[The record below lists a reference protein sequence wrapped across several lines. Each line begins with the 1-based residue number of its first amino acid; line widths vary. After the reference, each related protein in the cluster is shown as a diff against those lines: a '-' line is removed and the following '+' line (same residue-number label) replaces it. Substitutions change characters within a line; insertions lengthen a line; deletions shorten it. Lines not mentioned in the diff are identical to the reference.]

1 MSCRATN
8 LPSESEPAPHR
19 AEAAAAE
26 NAANASVMMAAASE
40 VPARCRGRPQ
50 FGSEVAFQIDRVVF
64 AWAHL
69 EALAGA
75 FASVGLTTD
84 YGGIHTNGA
93 THMATLGFG
102 DGSYLELI
110 SVRQP
115 GQQAP
120 VWQHHIATNGGLC
133 AWSVSV
139 GDVHR
144 VSDRLRTLQVPV
156 DGPRSSNRRR
166 PDGETIESEIAF
178 VGAEGMGS
186 LHPFM
191 ITDRTPRENRVR
203 VSESLD
209 GSGLAG
215 LDSVVLA
222 VPDVVAAAIEFQRV
236 YGAGEPVDIDA
247 DAFPG
252 RTVQLHGEPVAIT
265 SPASAGDW
273 VARRIATYGPTPCAC
288 LIRATDMAASRDRLP
303 LTEPAR
309 FGDREVAWIDS
320 EKLRPLRIGV
330 VPE

>member
-1 MSCRATN
+1 MPVRRREA
-8 LPSESEPAPHR
+8 SES
-19 AEAAAAE
+19 
-26 NAANASVMMAAASE
+26 
-40 VPARCRGRPQ
+40 
-50 FGSEVAFQIDRVVF
+50 GSAVAFQIDRVVF

-120 VWQHHIATNGGLC
+120 VWQHHIATNGGIC

-144 VSDRLRTLQVPV
+144 VGDRLRALGMPV
-156 DGPRSSNRRR
+156 DGPRSSSRRR
-166 PDGETIESEIAF
+166 PDGEKIESEIAF

-203 VSESLD
+203 LSDSVD
-209 GSGLAG
+209 GSGLSG
-215 LDSVVLA
+215 LQSVVLA
-222 VPDVVAAAIEFQRV
+222 APDVEAAAIELQRV

-247 DAFPG
+247 GAFPG

-265 SPASAGDW
+265 SPATDNDW
-273 VARRIATYGPTPCAC
+273 VAKRLKTYGPTACAC
-288 LIRATDMAASRDRLP
+288 LVRSTNIAASRTRLP
-303 LTEPAR
+303 LSRPTR
-309 FGDREVAWIDS
+309 FGDRDMAWIDS
-320 EKLRPLRIGV
+320 ETLRPLRIGI

>member
-1 MSCRATN
+1 MQPREA
-8 LPSESEPAPHR
+8 LES
-19 AEAAAAE
+19 
-26 NAANASVMMAAASE
+26 
-40 VPARCRGRPQ
+40 
-50 FGSEVAFQIDRVVF
+50 GSEVAFQIDRVVF

-120 VWQHHIATNGGLC
+120 VWQHHIATNGGIC

-144 VSDRLRTLQVPV
+144 ISDRLRALGMPV
-156 DGPRSSNRRR
+156 DGPRSSSRRR
-166 PDGETIESEIAF
+166 PDGEKIESEIAF

-203 VSESLD
+203 LSDSAD

-215 LDSVVLA
+215 LHSVVLA
-222 VPDVVAAAIEFQRV
+222 APDAEAAAIELQRV

-247 DAFPG
+247 GAFPG

-265 SPASAGDW
+265 SPATDDDW
-273 VARRIATYGPTPCAC
+273 VAKRLRTYGPTPCAC
-288 LIRATDMAASRDRLP
+288 LVRSTSMAASRRRLP
-303 LTEPAR
+303 LSEPTR
-309 FGDREVAWIDS
+309 FGDRDVAWISS
-320 EKLRPLRIGV
+320 ETLHSLRIGIV
-330 VPE
+330 AE

>member
-1 MSCRATN
+1 MPVQRREA
-8 LPSESEPAPHR
+8 SES
-19 AEAAAAE
+19 
-26 NAANASVMMAAASE
+26 
-40 VPARCRGRPQ
+40 
-50 FGSEVAFQIDRVVF
+50 GSEVAFQIDRVVF

-75 FASVGLTTD
+75 FASVGLATD

-102 DGSYLELI
+102 DGSYLEFI

-120 VWQHHIATNGGLC
+120 VWQHHIATNGGIC

-144 VSDRLRTLQVPV
+144 ISDRLRALGMPV
-156 DGPRSSNRRR
+156 DGPRSSSRRR
-166 PDGETIESEIAF
+166 PDGEKIESEIAF

-203 VSESLD
+203 LSDSVD

-215 LDSVVLA
+215 LHSVVLA
-222 VPDVVAAAIEFQRV
+222 APDAEAAAIELQRV

-247 DAFPG
+247 GAFPG
-252 RTVQLHGEPVAIT
+252 RTVRLHGEPVAIT
-265 SPASAGDW
+265 SPASDDDW
-273 VARRIATYGPTPCAC
+273 VAKRLRTYGPTPCAC
-288 LIRATDMAASRDRLP
+288 LVRSTNVAASRRRLP
-303 LTEPAR
+303 LSEPTR
-309 FGDREVAWIDS
+309 FGDRDVAWISS
-320 EKLRPLRIGV
+320 ETLQPLRIGV
-330 VPE
+330 VAE

>member
-1 MSCRATN
+1 M
-8 LPSESEPAPHR
+8 
-19 AEAAAAE
+19 
-26 NAANASVMMAAASE
+26 V
-40 VPARCRGRPQ
+40 
-50 FGSEVAFQIDRVVF
+50 FQIDRVVL

-75 FASVGLTTD
+75 FASVGLATD
-84 YGGIHTNGA
+84 YGGIHTNGV
-93 THMATLGFG
+93 THMATLGFA

-120 VWQHHIATNGGLC
+120 VWQHHVATNGGLC

-139 GDVHR
+139 ADVHK
-144 VSDRLRTLQVPV
+144 VSDRLEALGMPV
-156 DGPRSSNRRR
+156 DGPRASRRRR

-191 ITDRTPRENRVR
+191 IADRTPRGNRVR
-203 VSESLD
+203 ISSSVY

-215 LDSVVLA
+215 LHSVVLA
-222 VPDVVAAAIEFQRV
+222 APDAEAAAIELQRI
-236 YGAGEPVDIDA
+236 YGAGEPVDLDT

-252 RTVQLHGEPVAIT
+252 HTVRLHGEPVVIT
-265 SPASAGDW
+265 SPATDDDW
-273 VARRIATYGPTPCAC
+273 VARRLQTYGPTPCAC
-288 LIRATDMAASRDRLP
+288 LIRSTSMAASHDRLP
-303 LTEPAR
+303 LSESMR
-309 FGDREVAWIDS
+309 LGGREVAWIDS
-320 EKLRPLRIGV
+320 EMLRPLRIGI

>member
-1 MSCRATN
+1 
-8 LPSESEPAPHR
+8 
-19 AEAAAAE
+19 
-26 NAANASVMMAAASE
+26 MMAAASE

-156 DGPRSSNRRR
+156 DGPRSSSRRR

-288 LIRATDMAASRDRLP
+288 LIRSTDMAASRDRLP

>member
-1 MSCRATN
+1 M
-8 LPSESEPAPHR
+8 
-19 AEAAAAE
+19 
-26 NAANASVMMAAASE
+26 V
-40 VPARCRGRPQ
+40 
-50 FGSEVAFQIDRVVF
+50 FQIDRVVL

-75 FASVGLTTD
+75 FASVSLTAD

-120 VWQHHIATNGGLC
+120 VWQRHIATNGGLC

-139 GDVHR
+139 GDVQKI
-144 VSDRLRTLQVPV
+144 SDRLRILGIPV
-156 DGPRSSNRRR
+156 DGPRASSRRR
-166 PDGETIESEIAF
+166 PDGETIEAELAF

-203 VSESLD
+203 VSDSVN

-222 VPDVVAAAIEFQRV
+222 VPDVEAAAIEFQRV

-252 RTVQLHGEPVAIT
+252 RTVRLHGEPVAIT
-265 SPASAGDW
+265 SPASPDDW
-273 VARRIATYGPTPCAC
+273 VARRLGTYGPTPCAC
-288 LIRATDMAASRDRLP
+288 LIRSTSVAASRERLP
-303 LTEPAR
+303 LTEPNR
-309 FGDREVAWIDS
+309 LGDQEVAWIDS
-320 EKLRPLRIGV
+320 DTLHSLRIGIV
-330 VPE
+330 AA

>member
-8 LPSESEPAPHR
+8 QPSESEPAPR
-19 AEAAAAE
+19 RAE
-26 NAANASVMMAAASE
+26 NAANASVMMAAVSAI
-40 VPARCRGRPQ
+40 PTRCRGRPQ

-75 FASVGLTTD
+75 FASVSLTTD

-102 DGSYLELI
+102 DGSYVELI

-139 GDVHR
+139 GDIHR
-144 VSDRLRTLQVPV
+144 VSDRLRALEMPV
-156 DGPRSSNRRR
+156 DGPRSSSRRR

-203 VSESLD
+203 VSESIN

-222 VPDVVAAAIEFQRV
+222 VPDVEAAAIEFQRV

-288 LIRATDMAASRDRLP
+288 LVRSTDMAASRDRLP
-303 LTEPAR
+303 LTEPIR
-309 FGDREVAWIDS
+309 FGDRKVAWIDS

>member
-1 MSCRATN
+1 MQPREA
-8 LPSESEPAPHR
+8 SES
-19 AEAAAAE
+19 
-26 NAANASVMMAAASE
+26 
-40 VPARCRGRPQ
+40 
-50 FGSEVAFQIDRVVF
+50 GSEVAFQIDRVVF

-75 FASVGLTTD
+75 FASVGLATD

-120 VWQHHIATNGGLC
+120 VWQHHIATNGGIC

-144 VSDRLRTLQVPV
+144 ISDRLRALGMPV
-156 DGPRSSNRRR
+156 DGPRSSSRRR
-166 PDGETIESEIAF
+166 PDGEKIESEIAF

-203 VSESLD
+203 LSDSAD

-215 LDSVVLA
+215 LHSVVLA
-222 VPDVVAAAIEFQRV
+222 APDAEAAAIELQRV

-247 DAFPG
+247 GAFPG

-265 SPASAGDW
+265 SPATDDDW
-273 VARRIATYGPTPCAC
+273 VAKRLRTYGPTPCAC
-288 LIRATDMAASRDRLP
+288 LVRSTSMAASRRRLP
-303 LTEPAR
+303 LSEPTP
-309 FGDREVAWIDS
+309 FGDRDVAWLDS
-320 EKLRPLRIGV
+320 ETLRSLRVGI

>member
-1 MSCRATN
+1 
-8 LPSESEPAPHR
+8 
-19 AEAAAAE
+19 
-26 NAANASVMMAAASE
+26 MMVAVADILAQ
-40 VPARCRGRPQ
+40 RRGQ
-50 FGSEVAFQIDRVVF
+50 SGFGREVAFQIDRVVF

-75 FASVGLTTD
+75 FASVSLTTD

-144 VSDRLRTLQVPV
+144 ISDRLRTLGMPV
-156 DGPRSSNRRR
+156 DGPRSSSRRR
-166 PDGETIESEIAF
+166 PDGETIESEVAF

-203 VSESLD
+203 VSKSVN

-222 VPDVVAAAIEFQRV
+222 VPDVEAAAIEFQRV
-236 YGAGEPVDIDA
+236 YGAGEPVDIDT

-265 SPASAGDW
+265 SPASADDW
-273 VARRIATYGPTPCAC
+273 VARRIGAYGPTPCAC
-288 LIRATDMAASRDRLP
+288 LVRSTNMADSHERLP
-303 LTEPAR
+303 LTEPTR
-309 FGDREVAWIDS
+309 LGDREVTWLAS
-320 EKLRPLRIGV
+320 ETLRPLWIGV

>member
-1 MSCRATN
+1 M
-8 LPSESEPAPHR
+8 
-19 AEAAAAE
+19 
-26 NAANASVMMAAASE
+26 V
-40 VPARCRGRPQ
+40 
-50 FGSEVAFQIDRVVF
+50 FQIDRVVL

-75 FASVGLTTD
+75 FASVSLTTD

-120 VWQHHIATNGGLC
+120 VWQRNIATNGGLC

-139 GDVHR
+139 GDVQKI
-144 VSDRLRTLQVPV
+144 SDRLRILGMPV
-156 DGPRSSNRRR
+156 DGPRASSRRR
-166 PDGETIESEIAF
+166 PDGETIEAELAF

-191 ITDRTPRENRVR
+191 ITDRTPRENRIR
-203 VSESLD
+203 VSDSVN

-222 VPDVVAAAIEFQRV
+222 VPDVEAAAIEFQRV

-252 RTVQLHGEPVAIT
+252 RTVRLHGEPVAIT
-265 SPASAGDW
+265 SPASPDDW
-273 VARRIATYGPTPCAC
+273 VARRLGTYGPTPCAC
-288 LIRATDMAASRDRLP
+288 LIRSTSVAASRERLP
-303 LTEPAR
+303 LTGPNR
-309 FGDREVAWIDS
+309 LGDQEVAWIDS
-320 EKLRPLRIGV
+320 DTLHSLRIGIV
-330 VPE
+330 AE

>member
-1 MSCRATN
+1 MTEHERRKCFGYDGPVSG
-8 LPSESEPAPHR
+8 
-19 AEAAAAE
+19 
-26 NAANASVMMAAASE
+26 NASQ
-40 VPARCRGRPQ
+40 RRGRPE
-50 FGSEVAFQIDRVVF
+50 FGSEVAFQIDRVVL

-93 THMATLGFG
+93 THMATLGFA

-120 VWQHHIATNGGLC
+120 VWQHHISTNGGIC

-139 GDVHR
+139 GDVHK
-144 VSDRLRTLQVPV
+144 VGDRLRTLGMPV
-156 DGPRSSNRRR
+156 DGPRSSHRRR

-203 VSESLD
+203 ISNSLN

-222 VPDVVAAAIEFQRV
+222 VPDVEAAAIEFQRV
-236 YGAGEPVDIDA
+236 YGAGEPVDIDTE
-247 DAFPG
+247 AFPG

-265 SPASAGDW
+265 SPGAADDW
-273 VARRIATYGPTPCAC
+273 VDRRIRTYGPTPCAC
-288 LIRATDMAASRDRLP
+288 LVRSNNMTASRERLP
-303 LTEPAR
+303 LTEPAG
-309 FGDREVAWIDS
+309 FGEREVAWLDS
-320 EKLRPLRIGV
+320 EKLRPLFVGV

>member
-1 MSCRATN
+1 M
-8 LPSESEPAPHR
+8 
-19 AEAAAAE
+19 
-26 NAANASVMMAAASE
+26 V
-40 VPARCRGRPQ
+40 
-50 FGSEVAFQIDRVVF
+50 FQIDRVVL
-64 AWAHL
+64 AWSHL

-102 DGSYLELI
+102 DGSYLEI
-110 SVRQP
+110 VSVRQP

-120 VWQHHIATNGGLC
+120 VWQRNIATNGGLC

-139 GDVHR
+139 GDVQKI
-144 VSDRLRTLQVPV
+144 SDRLRVLGMPV
-156 DGPRSSNRRR
+156 DGPRVSSRRR
-166 PDGETIESEIAF
+166 PDGETVEAELAF

-191 ITDRTPRENRVR
+191 ITDRTPREHRIR
-203 VSESLD
+203 VSDSLN

-222 VPDVVAAAIEFQRV
+222 VPDVEAAAIEFQRV

-252 RTVQLHGEPVAIT
+252 RTVRLHGEPVAIT
-265 SPASAGDW
+265 SPASPDDW
-273 VARRIATYGPTPCAC
+273 VARRLETYGPTPCAC
-288 LIRATDMAASRDRLP
+288 LIRSTGVAVSRERLP
-303 LTEPAR
+303 LTRPTR
-309 FGDREVAWIDS
+309 FGDHEIAWIDS
-320 EKLRPLRIGV
+320 ETLHSLRIGI

>member
-1 MSCRATN
+1 MGHWGQ
-8 LPSESEPAPHR
+8 P
-19 AEAAAAE
+19 
-26 NAANASVMMAAASE
+26 
-40 VPARCRGRPQ
+40 G

-69 EALAGA
+69 EALASA

-102 DGSYLELI
+102 DGSYLELV

-120 VWQHHIATNGGLC
+120 VWQHHIATNGGIC

-144 VSDRLRTLQVPV
+144 ISNRLRTLGMPV
-156 DGPRSSNRRR
+156 DGPRSSIRRR
-166 PDGETIESEIAF
+166 PDGETIEAEIAF
-178 VGAEGMGS
+178 VGAEGTGS

-191 ITDRTPRENRVR
+191 ITDRTPRERRVR
-203 VSESLD
+203 ISDSID

-222 VPDVVAAAIEFQRV
+222 VPDVEAAAIEFQRV

-252 RTVQLHGEPVAIT
+252 RTVRLHGEPVAIT
-265 SPASAGDW
+265 SPASADDW
-273 VARRIATYGPTPCAC
+273 VARRLETYGPTPCAC
-288 LIRATDMAASRDRLP
+288 LIRSANPGAAHERLP
-303 LTEPAR
+303 LTEPSR
-309 FGDREVAWIDS
+309 FGDRGVAWLDS
-320 EKLRPLRIGV
+320 ETLYSLRIGV
-330 VPE
+330 VPEQITSPVPRRRVCDLR

>member
-1 MSCRATN
+1 MIRLV
-8 LPSESEPAPHR
+8 LPVPPKRRWQLEIEG
-19 AEAAAAE
+19 
-26 NAANASVMMAAASE
+26 E
-40 VPARCRGRPQ
+40 VI
-50 FGSEVAFQIDRVVF
+50 FQIDRVVF

-75 FASVGLTTD
+75 FASVGLATD

-93 THMATLGFG
+93 THMATLGFD
-102 DGSYLELI
+102 DGTYLELI

-120 VWQHHIATNGGLC
+120 VWQRHIATNGGIC

-144 VSDRLRTLQVPV
+144 ISDRLRSLGIPV
-156 DGPRSSNRRR
+156 DGPRSSSRRR
-166 PDGETIESEIAF
+166 PDGETIESELAF
-178 VGAEGMGS
+178 VGADSMGS

-191 ITDRTPRENRVR
+191 ITDQTPRENRVR
-203 VSESLD
+203 ISDSVG

-222 VPDVVAAAIEFQRV
+222 VNDVEAAAIEFRRV
-236 YGAGEPVDIDA
+236 YGAGEPVDIDT

-252 RTVQLHGEPVAIT
+252 RTVRLHGEPVALT
-265 SPASAGDW
+265 SPASPDDW
-273 VARRIATYGPTPCAC
+273 IARRLGEYGPTPCAC
-288 LIRATDMAASRDRLP
+288 FIRSSSAAASRERLP
-303 LTEPAR
+303 LANPAR
-309 FGDREVAWIDS
+309 FGDRDVLWIDS
-320 EKLRPLRIGV
+320 EKLASLRIGV

>member
-1 MSCRATN
+1 M
-8 LPSESEPAPHR
+8 
-19 AEAAAAE
+19 
-26 NAANASVMMAAASE
+26 
-40 VPARCRGRPQ
+40 
-50 FGSEVAFQIDRVVF
+50 AFQIDRVVF

-75 FASVGLTTD
+75 FASVGLATD

-102 DGSYLELI
+102 DGTYLEII

-120 VWQHHIATNGGLC
+120 VWQHQIATNGGIC

-144 VSDRLRTLQVPV
+144 IGDRLRGRGIPV
-156 DGPRSSNRRR
+156 DGPRSSVRRR
-166 PDGETIESEIAF
+166 PDGETIESELAF

-203 VSESLD
+203 ISDSVQ
-209 GSGLAG
+209 GTGLAG
-215 LDSVVLA
+215 LHCVVLA
-222 VPDVVAAAIEFQRV
+222 VPDVEAAAIEFQRV
-236 YGAGEPVDIDA
+236 FGAGEPVDIEA

-252 RTVQLHGEPVAIT
+252 RAVWLHGEPVVIT
-265 SPASAGDW
+265 SPASEDDW
-273 VARRIATYGPTPCAC
+273 VARRIEAYGPAPCAC
-288 LIRATDMAASRDRLP
+288 LVRTTSMAASKERLP

-309 FGDREVAWIDS
+309 FGDREVAWLDS
-320 EKLRPLRIGV
+320 ENLRSLHIGV
-330 VPE
+330 TPE

>member
-1 MSCRATN
+1 M
-8 LPSESEPAPHR
+8 
-19 AEAAAAE
+19 
-26 NAANASVMMAAASE
+26 
-40 VPARCRGRPQ
+40 
-50 FGSEVAFQIDRVVF
+50 AFQIDRVVF

-144 VSDRLRTLQVPV
+144 VSDRLRALEMPV
-156 DGPRSSNRRR
+156 DGPRSSSRRR

-203 VSESLD
+203 LSDSVD

-215 LDSVVLA
+215 LHSVVLA
-222 VPDVVAAAIEFQRV
+222 APDAEAAAIELQRV

-247 DAFPG
+247 GAFPG

-265 SPASAGDW
+265 SSGPAGDW
-273 VARRIATYGPTPCAC
+273 VSRRIATYGPTPCAC
-288 LIRATDMAASRDRLP
+288 LIRSTDMTASRDRLP
-303 LTEPAR
+303 LTEPGW
-309 FGDREVAWIDS
+309 FGDRKVAWIDS
-320 EKLRPLRIGV
+320 EKLHSLRIGI

>member
-1 MSCRATN
+1 MQPREA
-8 LPSESEPAPHR
+8 LES
-19 AEAAAAE
+19 
-26 NAANASVMMAAASE
+26 
-40 VPARCRGRPQ
+40 
-50 FGSEVAFQIDRVVF
+50 GSEVAFQIDRVVF

-120 VWQHHIATNGGLC
+120 VWQHHIATNGGIC

-144 VSDRLRTLQVPV
+144 ISDRLRALGMPV
-156 DGPRSSNRRR
+156 DGPRSSSRRR
-166 PDGETIESEIAF
+166 PDGEKIESEIAF

-203 VSESLD
+203 LSDSAD

-215 LDSVVLA
+215 LHSVVLA
-222 VPDVVAAAIEFQRV
+222 APDAEAAAIELQRV

-247 DAFPG
+247 GAFPG

-265 SPASAGDW
+265 SPATDDDW
-273 VARRIATYGPTPCAC
+273 VAKRLRTYGPTPCAC
-288 LIRATDMAASRDRLP
+288 LVRSTSMAASRRRLP
-303 LTEPAR
+303 LSEPTR
-309 FGDREVAWIDS
+309 FGDRDVAWIDS
-320 EKLRPLRIGV
+320 ETLRSLRVGIV
-330 VPE
+330 AE

>member
-1 MSCRATN
+1 MQPREA
-8 LPSESEPAPHR
+8 LES
-19 AEAAAAE
+19 
-26 NAANASVMMAAASE
+26 
-40 VPARCRGRPQ
+40 
-50 FGSEVAFQIDRVVF
+50 GSEVAFQIDRVVF

-120 VWQHHIATNGGLC
+120 VWQHHIATNGGIC

-144 VSDRLRTLQVPV
+144 ISDRLRTLGMPV
-156 DGPRSSNRRR
+156 DGPRSSSRRR
-166 PDGETIESEIAF
+166 PDGEKIESEIAF

-203 VSESLD
+203 LSDSVD

-215 LDSVVLA
+215 LHSVVLA
-222 VPDVVAAAIEFQRV
+222 APDAEAAAIELQRV

-247 DAFPG
+247 GAFPG
-252 RTVQLHGEPVAIT
+252 RTVRLHGEPVAIT
-265 SPASAGDW
+265 SPASDDDW
-273 VARRIATYGPTPCAC
+273 VAKRLRTYGPTPCAC
-288 LIRATDMAASRDRLP
+288 LVRSTNVAASRRRLP
-303 LTEPAR
+303 LSEPTR
-309 FGDREVAWIDS
+309 FGDRDVAWISS
-320 EKLRPLRIGV
+320 ETLQPLRIGV
-330 VPE
+330 VAE

>member
-1 MSCRATN
+1 MQPREA
-8 LPSESEPAPHR
+8 LES
-19 AEAAAAE
+19 
-26 NAANASVMMAAASE
+26 
-40 VPARCRGRPQ
+40 
-50 FGSEVAFQIDRVVF
+50 GSEVAFQIDRVVF

-75 FASVGLTTD
+75 FASAGLTTD

-120 VWQHHIATNGGLC
+120 VWQHHIATNGGIC

-144 VSDRLRTLQVPV
+144 ISDRLRALGMPV
-156 DGPRSSNRRR
+156 DGPRSSSRRR
-166 PDGETIESEIAF
+166 PDGEKIESEIAF

-203 VSESLD
+203 LSDSVD

-215 LDSVVLA
+215 LHSVVLA
-222 VPDVVAAAIEFQRV
+222 APDAEAAAIELQRV

-247 DAFPG
+247 GAFPG

-265 SPASAGDW
+265 SPATDDDW
-273 VARRIATYGPTPCAC
+273 VAKRLRTYGPTPCAC
-288 LIRATDMAASRDRLP
+288 LVRSTSMAESRGRLP
-303 LTEPAR
+303 LSEPTR
-309 FGDREVAWIDS
+309 FGDRDVAWISS
-320 EKLRPLRIGV
+320 ETLHSLRIGIV
-330 VPE
+330 AE

>member
-1 MSCRATN
+1 MSVQPREP
-8 LPSESEPAPHR
+8 LESG
-19 AEAAAAE
+19 
-26 NAANASVMMAAASE
+26 NA
-40 VPARCRGRPQ
+40 
-50 FGSEVAFQIDRVVF
+50 VAFQIDRVVF

-120 VWQHHIATNGGLC
+120 VWQHHIATNSGIC

-144 VSDRLRTLQVPV
+144 ISDRLRALGMPV
-156 DGPRSSNRRR
+156 DGPRSSSRRR
-166 PDGETIESEIAF
+166 PDGENIESEIAF

-186 LHPFM
+186 VHPFM

-203 VSESLD
+203 LSDSVD

-215 LDSVVLA
+215 LHSVVLA
-222 VPDVVAAAIEFQRV
+222 APDVETAAIELQRV
-236 YGAGEPVDIDA
+236 YGAGEPVDIDVG
-247 DAFPG
+247 AFPG

-265 SPASAGDW
+265 SPASDDDW
-273 VARRIATYGPTPCAC
+273 VAKRLKTYGPTPCAC
-288 LIRATDMAASRDRLP
+288 LVRSTSMAAARNRLP
-303 LTEPAR
+303 LSEPTR
-309 FGDREVAWIDS
+309 FGDRDVAWIDS
-320 EKLRPLRIGV
+320 ETLRSLRIGI

>member
-1 MSCRATN
+1 M
-8 LPSESEPAPHR
+8 
-19 AEAAAAE
+19 
-26 NAANASVMMAAASE
+26 
-40 VPARCRGRPQ
+40 
-50 FGSEVAFQIDRVVF
+50 AFQIDRVVL

-75 FASVGLTTD
+75 FASAGLATD
-84 YGGIHTNGA
+84 YGGIHSNGA
-93 THMATLGFG
+93 THMATLGFA

-120 VWQHHIATNGGLC
+120 VWQHHIATNGGFC

-139 GDVHR
+139 SDVHKIGE
-144 VSDRLRTLQVPV
+144 RLRMLGIPV
-156 DGPRSSNRRR
+156 DGPRSSSRRR

-203 VSESLD
+203 LSHSIA

-222 VPDVVAAAIEFQRV
+222 APDVEAAAIEFQRV
-236 YGAGEPVDIDA
+236 YSAGEPVDIDTGT
-247 DAFPG
+247 FPG

-265 SPASAGDW
+265 SPASPDDW
-273 VARRIATYGPTPCAC
+273 VARRIGTYGPVPCAC
-288 LIRATDMAASRDRLP
+288 LVRSTNMAASRERLP
-303 LTEPAR
+303 LTEPER
-309 FGDREVAWIDS
+309 FDRREVAWLES
-320 EKLRPLRIGV
+320 EMLRPLRIGV
-330 VPE
+330 VSE

>member
-1 MSCRATN
+1 MQR
-8 LPSESEPAPHR
+8 
-19 AEAAAAE
+19 
-26 NAANASVMMAAASE
+26 
-40 VPARCRGRPQ
+40 RGRTE

-93 THMATLGFG
+93 THMATLGFT

-139 GDVHR
+139 GDVHKI
-144 VSDRLRTLQVPV
+144 SDRLRTLGMPV
-156 DGPRSSNRRR
+156 DGPRSSSRRR
-166 PDGETIESEIAF
+166 PDGETIEAEIAF

-203 VSESLD
+203 ISSSIN
-209 GSGLAG
+209 GSGLSG

-222 VPDVVAAAIEFQRV
+222 APDVEAAAIEFQRV
-236 YGAGEPVDIDA
+236 YGAGEPVDIDT

-265 SPASAGDW
+265 SPASADDW
-273 VARRIATYGPTPCAC
+273 VARRIRAYGPTPCAC
-288 LIRATDMAASRDRLP
+288 LVRSTNMAASHDRLP

-309 FGDREVAWIDS
+309 FGEQEVAWIES
-320 EKLRPLRIGV
+320 EKLRPLCIGV

>member
-1 MSCRATN
+1 M
-8 LPSESEPAPHR
+8 
-19 AEAAAAE
+19 
-26 NAANASVMMAAASE
+26 
-40 VPARCRGRPQ
+40 
-50 FGSEVAFQIDRVVF
+50 AFQIDRVVF

-75 FASVGLTTD
+75 FASVGLATD

-93 THMATLGFG
+93 THMATLGFS

-139 GDVHR
+139 GDVHK
-144 VSDRLRTLQVPV
+144 VSDRLKTLGMPV
-156 DGPRSSNRRR
+156 DGPRSSSRRR
-166 PDGETIESEIAF
+166 PDGETIESELAF

-203 VSESLD
+203 VSQSVN
-209 GSGLAG
+209 GSGLSG

-222 VPDVVAAAIEFQRV
+222 VPDVETAAIEFQRV
-236 YGAGEPVDIDA
+236 YGAGEPVDIDV

-252 RTVQLHGEPVAIT
+252 RTVHLHGEPVAIT
-265 SPASAGDW
+265 SPESADDW
-273 VARRIATYGPTPCAC
+273 VARRIETYGPTPCAC
-288 LIRATDMAASRDRLP
+288 LVRSTDMAASRNWLP
-303 LTEPAR
+303 LTDPVP
-309 FGDREVAWIDS
+309 FGDRDVAWIDS
-320 EKLRPLRIGV
+320 DKLRPLRIGIV
-330 VPE
+330 SV

>member
-1 MSCRATN
+1 
-8 LPSESEPAPHR
+8 
-19 AEAAAAE
+19 
-26 NAANASVMMAAASE
+26 MAF
-40 VPARCRGRPQ
+40 R
-50 FGSEVAFQIDRVVF
+50 IDRVVF

-93 THMATLGFG
+93 THMATLGFA

-139 GDVHR
+139 GDVHKI
-144 VSDRLRTLQVPV
+144 SGRLTTLGIPV
-156 DGPRSSNRRR
+156 DGPRSSIRRR

-203 VSESLD
+203 LSRSID

-215 LDSVVLA
+215 LHSVVLA
-222 VPDVVAAAIEFQRV
+222 APDVEAAAIEFQRV
-236 YGAGEPVDIDA
+236 YGAGEPVDIDTS
-247 DAFPG
+247 AFPG

-265 SPASAGDW
+265 SPASHDDW
-273 VARRIATYGPTPCAC
+273 VARRIRTYGPTPCAC
-288 LIRATDMAASRDRLP
+288 LVRSTDMVASHDQFP
-303 LTEPAR
+303 LTRPTR
-309 FGDREVAWIDS
+309 FGDREISWLES

-330 VPE
+330 MPE

>member
-1 MSCRATN
+1 MV
-8 LPSESEPAPHR
+8 LQ
-19 AEAAAAE
+19 
-26 NAANASVMMAAASE
+26 V
-40 VPARCRGRPQ
+40 
-50 FGSEVAFQIDRVVF
+50 DRVVL
-64 AWAHL
+64 AWADL

-75 FASVGLTTD
+75 FASVSLTTD

-120 VWQHHIATNGGLC
+120 VWQRHIATNGGLC

-139 GDVHR
+139 GDVQKI
-144 VSDRLRTLQVPV
+144 SDRLRILGMPV
-156 DGPRSSNRRR
+156 DGPRASSRRR
-166 PDGETIESEIAF
+166 PDGETIEAELAF

-203 VSESLD
+203 VSDSVN

-222 VPDVVAAAIEFQRV
+222 VPDVEAAAIEFQRV

-252 RTVQLHGEPVAIT
+252 RTVRLHGEPVAIT
-265 SPASAGDW
+265 SPASPDDW
-273 VARRIATYGPTPCAC
+273 VARRLGTYGPTPCAC
-288 LIRATDMAASRDRLP
+288 LIRSTSVAASRERLP
-303 LTEPAR
+303 LTEPNR
-309 FGDREVAWIDS
+309 LGDQEVAWIDS
-320 EKLRPLRIGV
+320 DTLHSLRIGIV
-330 VPE
+330 AE

>member
-1 MSCRATN
+1 M
-8 LPSESEPAPHR
+8 
-19 AEAAAAE
+19 
-26 NAANASVMMAAASE
+26 
-40 VPARCRGRPQ
+40 
-50 FGSEVAFQIDRVVF
+50 AFQIDRVVL

-102 DGSYLELI
+102 DGTYIELI

-139 GDVHR
+139 GDVHK
-144 VSDRLRTLQVPV
+144 VSDRLRTLEMPV
-156 DGPRSSNRRR
+156 DGPRSSSRRR

-203 VSESLD
+203 VSDSIS

-222 VPDVVAAAIEFQRV
+222 APDVETAAIEFQRV

-252 RTVQLHGEPVAIT
+252 RTVQLHGEPMAIT
-265 SPASAGDW
+265 SPAAADDW
-273 VARRIATYGPTPCAC
+273 VSRRIDVYGPTPCAC
-288 LIRATDMAASRDRLP
+288 LIRSTDMAASRNRLP
-303 LTEPAR
+303 LTAPDR
-309 FGDREVAWIDS
+309 LGDRNVAWIDS
-320 EKLRPLRIGV
+320 EKLRPLRIGIV
-330 VPE
+330 AE

>member
-1 MSCRATN
+1 MNRHRTGPK
-8 LPSESEPAPHR
+8 LPR
-19 AEAAAAE
+19 AE

-156 DGPRSSNRRR
+156 DGPRSSSRRR

-273 VARRIATYGPTPCAC
+273 VARRITTYGPTPCAC
-288 LIRATDMAASRDRLP
+288 LIRSTDMAASRDRLP

>member
-1 MSCRATN
+1 M
-8 LPSESEPAPHR
+8 
-19 AEAAAAE
+19 
-26 NAANASVMMAAASE
+26 
-40 VPARCRGRPQ
+40 
-50 FGSEVAFQIDRVVF
+50 AFQIDRAVL

-75 FASVGLTTD
+75 FASVGLATN

-120 VWQHHIATNGGLC
+120 VWQHHIATNGGIC

-139 GDVHR
+139 GDVR
-144 VSDRLRTLQVPV
+144 KISDRLRTLGMPV
-156 DGPRSSNRRR
+156 AGPRSSNRRR
-166 PDGETIESEIAF
+166 PDGETIEAEIAF

-203 VSESLD
+203 VSSSVN

-222 VPDVVAAAIEFQRV
+222 VPDVEAAAIEFQRV
-236 YGAGEPVDIDA
+236 YGVGEPVDIDA

-265 SPASAGDW
+265 SPASADDW
-273 VARRIATYGPTPCAC
+273 VSRRIATYGPTPCAC
-288 LIRATDMAASRDRLP
+288 LIRSADMAASRERLP

-309 FGDREVAWIDS
+309 FGDRDVAWLDS
-320 EKLRPLRIGV
+320 EKLHPLRIGV
-330 VPE
+330 VAE

>member
-1 MSCRATN
+1 MQR
-8 LPSESEPAPHR
+8 R
-19 AEAAAAE
+19 
-26 NAANASVMMAAASE
+26 
-40 VPARCRGRPQ
+40 RRPD

-93 THMATLGFG
+93 THMATLGFT

-120 VWQHHIATNGGLC
+120 VWQHHIATNGGIC

-139 GDVHR
+139 GDVHK
-144 VSDRLRTLQVPV
+144 VSDRLRTLGMPV
-156 DGPRSSNRRR
+156 DGPRSSTRRR

-191 ITDRTPRENRVR
+191 ITDRTPRGNRVR
-203 VSESLD
+203 VSRSVD

-222 VPDVVAAAIEFQRV
+222 ALDVEAAAIEFQRV
-236 YGAGEPVDIDA
+236 YGAGEPVDIDT

-265 SPASAGDW
+265 SPAAADDW
-273 VARRIATYGPTPCAC
+273 VARRIGTYGPTPCAC
-288 LIRATDMAASRDRLP
+288 LVRSTDMAASHDRLP
-303 LTEPAR
+303 LTGSAR
-309 FGDREVAWIDS
+309 FGDREVAWLGS
-320 EKLRPLRIGV
+320 EKLHPLRIGV

>member
-1 MSCRATN
+1 M
-8 LPSESEPAPHR
+8 
-19 AEAAAAE
+19 
-26 NAANASVMMAAASE
+26 
-40 VPARCRGRPQ
+40 
-50 FGSEVAFQIDRVVF
+50 AFQIDRVVF

-75 FASVGLTTD
+75 FASVGLATD

-102 DGSYLELI
+102 DGTYLEII

-120 VWQHHIATNGGLC
+120 VWQRQIATNGGIC

-144 VSDRLRTLQVPV
+144 IGDRLRDRGVPV
-156 DGPRSSNRRR
+156 DGPRSSVRRR
-166 PDGETIESEIAF
+166 PDGETIEAELAF

-203 VSESLD
+203 VSDSVQ
-209 GSGLAG
+209 GTGLVG
-215 LDSVVLA
+215 LHCVVLA
-222 VPDVVAAAIEFQRV
+222 VPDVEAAAIEFQRV
-236 YGAGEPVDIDA
+236 YGAGEPVDIEA

-252 RTVQLHGEPVAIT
+252 RAVWLHGEPVVIT
-265 SPASAGDW
+265 SPASEDDW
-273 VARRIATYGPTPCAC
+273 VARRIEAYGPAPCAC
-288 LIRATDMAASRDRLP
+288 LVRTASMATSKERLP

-309 FGDREVAWIDS
+309 FGDGEVAWLDS
-320 EKLRPLRIGV
+320 ENLTSLHIGV
-330 VPE
+330 TPQP

>member
-1 MSCRATN
+1 MQR
-8 LPSESEPAPHR
+8 P
-19 AEAAAAE
+19 
-26 NAANASVMMAAASE
+26 
-40 VPARCRGRPQ
+40 GRTE

-93 THMATLGFG
+93 THMATLGFT

-120 VWQHHIATNGGLC
+120 VWQYHIATNGGLC

-139 GDVHR
+139 GDVHKI
-144 VSDRLRTLQVPV
+144 SDRLRVLGMPV
-156 DGPRSSNRRR
+156 DGPRSSSRRR
-166 PDGETIESEIAF
+166 PDGETIEAEIAF

-203 VSESLD
+203 ISSSIN
-209 GSGLAG
+209 GSGLSG

-222 VPDVVAAAIEFQRV
+222 APDVEAAAIEFQRV
-236 YGAGEPVDIDA
+236 YGAGEPVDIDT

-265 SPASAGDW
+265 SPASADDW
-273 VARRIATYGPTPCAC
+273 VARRIRAYGPTPCAC
-288 LIRATDMAASRDRLP
+288 LVRSTNMAASHDRLP

-309 FGDREVAWIDS
+309 FGEQEVAWIES
-320 EKLRPLRIGV
+320 EKLRPLCIGV
-330 VPE
+330 VPG

>member
-1 MSCRATN
+1 M
-8 LPSESEPAPHR
+8 
-19 AEAAAAE
+19 
-26 NAANASVMMAAASE
+26 
-40 VPARCRGRPQ
+40 PARSREASK

-75 FASVGLTTD
+75 FGSVGLTTD

-120 VWQHHIATNGGLC
+120 VWQHHIATNGGIC

-144 VSDRLRTLQVPV
+144 VSDRLRALGMPV
-156 DGPRSSNRRR
+156 DGPRSSSRRR
-166 PDGETIESEIAF
+166 PDGEKIESEIAF

-203 VSESLD
+203 LSD
-209 GSGLAG
+209 AAGGSGLAG
-215 LDSVVLA
+215 LHSVVLA
-222 VPDVVAAAIEFQRV
+222 APDVEAAAIELQRV

-247 DAFPG
+247 GAFPG
-252 RTVQLHGEPVAIT
+252 RTMQLHGEPVAIT
-265 SPASAGDW
+265 SPATDDDW
-273 VARRIATYGPTPCAC
+273 VAKRLRTYGPTPCAC
-288 LIRATDMAASRDRLP
+288 LVRSTNMAASRRRLP
-303 LTEPAR
+303 LSEPTR
-309 FGDREVAWIDS
+309 FGDRDVAWLDS
-320 EKLRPLRIGV
+320 ETLRSLRIGV

>member
-1 MSCRATN
+1 M
-8 LPSESEPAPHR
+8 
-19 AEAAAAE
+19 
-26 NAANASVMMAAASE
+26 
-40 VPARCRGRPQ
+40 
-50 FGSEVAFQIDRVVF
+50 AFQIDRVVL

-75 FASVGLTTD
+75 FASAGLATD
-84 YGGIHTNGA
+84 YGGIHSNGA
-93 THMATLGFG
+93 THMATLGFA

-120 VWQHHIATNGGLC
+120 VWQHHIATNGGIC

-139 GDVHR
+139 GDVHKIGE
-144 VSDRLRTLQVPV
+144 RLRMLGIPV
-156 DGPRSSNRRR
+156 DGPRSSRRRR

-178 VGAEGMGS
+178 VGAEGTGS

-203 VSESLD
+203 LSRSIA

-222 VPDVVAAAIEFQRV
+222 APDVEAAAIEFQRV
-236 YGAGEPVDIDA
+236 YGAGEPVDIDTGT
-247 DAFPG
+247 FPG

-265 SPASAGDW
+265 SPASPDDW
-273 VARRIATYGPTPCAC
+273 VARRLGTYGPIPCAC
-288 LIRATDMAASRDRLP
+288 LVRSTNMAASRKRLP
-303 LTEPAR
+303 LTEPER
-309 FGDREVAWIDS
+309 FGRREVAWLES
-320 EKLRPLRIGV
+320 ETLRPLRIGV
-330 VPE
+330 VSK

>member
-1 MSCRATN
+1 M
-8 LPSESEPAPHR
+8 
-19 AEAAAAE
+19 
-26 NAANASVMMAAASE
+26 V
-40 VPARCRGRPQ
+40 
-50 FGSEVAFQIDRVVF
+50 FQIDRVVL

-75 FASVGLTTD
+75 FASVSLTTD

-120 VWQHHIATNGGLC
+120 VWQRHIATNGGLC

-139 GDVHR
+139 GDVQKI
-144 VSDRLRTLQVPV
+144 SDRLRILGMPV
-156 DGPRSSNRRR
+156 DGPRASSRRR
-166 PDGETIESEIAF
+166 PDGETIEAELAF

-203 VSESLD
+203 VSDSVN

-222 VPDVVAAAIEFQRV
+222 VPDVEAAAIEFQRV

-252 RTVQLHGEPVAIT
+252 RTVRLHGEPVAIT
-265 SPASAGDW
+265 SPASPDDW
-273 VARRIATYGPTPCAC
+273 VARRLGTYGPAPCAC
-288 LIRATDMAASRDRLP
+288 LIRSSSVAASRERLP
-303 LTEPAR
+303 LTEPNR
-309 FGDREVAWIDS
+309 LGDQEVAWIDS
-320 EKLRPLRIGV
+320 DTLHSLRIGIV
-330 VPE
+330 AE